1 MIGASYDGFQLPQ
14 RVAVGRWSMALADA
28 FCVTIFIFRSPAQHW
43 SHTEQ
48 SEIHP
53 PIRVTSSQPAFT
65 YERPNGRSDDVLLF
79 LSETKLSQSCQ

>member
-1 MIGASYDGFQLPQ
+1 M
-14 RVAVGRWSMALADA
+14 VLADA
-28 FCVTIFIFRSPAQHW
+28 FCVTISIFRSPAQHW

-65 YERPNGRSDDVLLF
+65 YKRPNGRSDDVLLF
-79 LSETKLSQSCQ
+79 CPKQAQPITPMTALHLLRTR